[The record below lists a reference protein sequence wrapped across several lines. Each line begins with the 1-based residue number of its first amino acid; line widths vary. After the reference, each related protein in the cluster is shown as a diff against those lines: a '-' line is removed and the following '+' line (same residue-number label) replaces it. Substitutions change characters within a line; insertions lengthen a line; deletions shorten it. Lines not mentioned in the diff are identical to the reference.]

1 MTCAG
6 IHLNLLLSLLFTVAL
21 TFQRPEGIHCWF
33 RFGYGYDEFKKV
45 MGTEDALKTRN
56 QAFTK
61 LRHHQNVGEATY
73 WNISYRFKL
82 LADRESDIFI
92 NFKIMNKQI
101 EFFPM
106 AISPKD
112 ATMGTHDV
120 MSTAGIWI
128 WWMSRKKAETNL
140 KDAIASRIADI
151 RTYFNEYELY
161 ASLEKCDIL
170 QANED
175 FIQAITRGDTNR
187 LEALCTRNP
196 HSVCSMADYRMVSDG
211 YEEVIENWRRMLV
224 VPFTGASVFSNGTNL
239 KYHGDVATIS
249 CSVEPLVCKERYA
262 YHDGGRYNSVNI
274 FTRNLSSG
282 RFEVLCHVG
291 SKFFREF
298 SKEAIQLRNIYKDPT
313 RSLSHRSTRNRGN
326 VMSVGP
332 DLFGKLLVRTGNL
345 NPLGLESEE
354 GFTSGDAANRRL
366 EIGHDYGEEG
376 VYTSRN
382 ELELPTSST
391 NYEEEDTIIDQQKLK
406 PILPMVTVYISFFPN
421 TFVFFPIYP
430 VII

>member
-1 MTCAG
+1 MP
-6 IHLNLLLSLLFTVAL
+6 LF
-21 TFQRPEGIHCWF
+21 
-33 RFGYGYDEFKKV
+33 
-45 MGTEDALKTRN
+45 
-56 QAFTK
+56 
-61 LRHHQNVGEATY
+61 
-73 WNISYRFKL
+73 
-82 LADRESDIFI
+82 
-92 NFKIMNKQI
+92 
-101 EFFPM
+101 
-106 AISPKD
+106 
-112 ATMGTHDV
+112 
-120 MSTAGIWI
+120 
-128 WWMSRKKAETNL
+128 
-140 KDAIASRIADI
+140 
-151 RTYFNEYELY
+151 
-161 ASLEKCDIL
+161 
-170 QANED
+170 
-175 FIQAITRGDTNR
+175 
-187 LEALCTRNP
+187 
-196 HSVCSMADYRMVSDG
+196 
-211 YEEVIENWRRMLV
+211 
-224 VPFTGASVFSNGTNL
+224 FSNGTNL

-345 NPLGLESEE
+345 NPLGLESQE

-406 PILPMVTVYISFFPN
+406 PILPMMREGLYHE
-421 TFVFFPIYP
+421 FVFGRTEGDSVYARSVDELLFQRNGMKVDDENNYHKNGNGDADDAKNGKHIESKEFDNSNEKDISSRTTKVLRLLYSEKKLSKKGKKAILSD
-430 VII
+430 VISRVGLSEFSKAEMAFSLILCRGRPGVDSINISTRTSCTNTIADLDSEDVADFEDLCQSILKAFKK